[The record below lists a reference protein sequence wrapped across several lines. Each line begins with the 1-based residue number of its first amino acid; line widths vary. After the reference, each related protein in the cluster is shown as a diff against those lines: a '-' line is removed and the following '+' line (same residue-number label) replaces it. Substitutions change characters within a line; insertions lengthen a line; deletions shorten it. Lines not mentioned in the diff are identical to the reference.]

1 MIFLSFPNALIGNPD
16 EVMTGPPMKTS
27 FGGDNLRITP
37 WEESFACLASWRETK
52 QKINIAQRRKRR

>member
-37 WEESFACLASWRETK
+37 WEESFACFGFLAGDKTK
-52 QKINIAQRRKRR
+52 D